1 MDKTLYRE
9 SNQVNACS
17 LSINAHYLLS
27 VVNAVFSD
35 F

>member
-1 MDKTLYRE
+1 MDKTLYQE

-17 LSINAHYLLS
+17 LSINHYSLS